1 MPAQEPQMIAPPLP
15 DFSTAPP
22 PDPETLPA
30 PPAMEWEPSTPS
42 APPQAADAP
51 APALDVPAPQPE
63 IELPEPPAPPT
74 LSFVPGA
81 TGEPMEKGTGKIE
94 VWREESISPQMPA
107 KLGVQFQQTYITG
120 TEPVVV
126 RLQFDPLA
134 AGKTVIV
141 RPDPG
146 AAVIPAET
154 KFQVGPTG
162 ECIISVALA
171 ANCRMSRV
179 NVYCDGI
186 RTALPL
192 ERAPVAVVQAQEA
205 LTEGGE

>member
-1 MPAQEPQMIAPPLP
+1 MFSAHARSLSVDGDVPAQEPQMIAPPLP
-15 DFSTAPP
+15 DFGTAPP

-30 PPAMEWEPSTPS
+30 PPALEWEPFD
-42 APPQAADAP
+42 AASPGASPGAP

-63 IELPEPPAPPT
+63 IELPPPPVPPT

-81 TGEPMEKGTGKIE
+81 SGEPMEKGTEEIE

-107 KLGVQFQQTYITG
+107 KLGAQFQQTYVTG

-146 AAVIPAET
+146 AAVFRPRPN
-154 KFQVGPTG
+154 FRSGPR
-162 ECIISVALA
+162 ENALSRSRSRRIVA
-171 ANCRMSRV
+171 
-179 NVYCDGI
+179 
-186 RTALPL
+186 
-192 ERAPVAVVQAQEA
+192 
-205 LTEGGE
+205 

>member
-1 MPAQEPQMIAPPLP
+1 MIAPPLP
-15 DFSTAPP
+15 DFGTAPP
-22 PDPETLPA
+22 PDPETLPP
-30 PPAMEWEPSTPS
+30 PPALEWEPLD
-42 APPQAADAP
+42 APAPEQPADNP

-63 IELPEPPAPPT
+63 IELPEPPVPAA

-81 TGEPMEKGTGKIE
+81 SGEPLEKGTEEIE

-107 KLGVQFQQTYITG
+107 KLGAQFNETYVTG

-141 RPDPG
+141 RPGPG
-146 AAVIPAET
+146 AAVIPPDT

-162 ECIISVALA
+162 ECVISVALKP
-171 ANCRMSRV
+171 NFLHTRV
-179 NVYCDGI
+179 NVYCDGF

-192 ERAPVAVVQAQEA
+192 SRAPLAVVEAAEA